1 MAVLIQHFYLN
12 LLNKFF
18 VFIVFVFLIL
28 STYILFFLSFKKI
41 YEIDNLIN
49 IPKGSNINNIV
60 DLILYEEHNLN
71 KELYLIYLKLFYK
84 FYDPIKFGEF
94 KIDKDL
100 NLIQITNLI
109 SKPSNYYRSF
119 TIIGSWQAY
128 QLENLVY
135 ERFNLKY
142 Q

>member
-1 MAVLIQHFYLN
+1 M
-12 LLNKFF
+12 NKFF
-18 VFIVFVFLIL
+18 VFIICFFLIL
-28 STYILFFLSFKKI
+28 STYILFFFNFKKI

-49 IPKGSNINNIV
+49 IPKGSSINNIV
-60 DLILYEEHNLN
+60 DLILSEDHYLN

-84 FYDPIKFGEF
+84 FYDKVKFGEF

-100 NLIQITNLI
+100 NLIQITNII

-142 Q
+142 PIKYKKPKCS